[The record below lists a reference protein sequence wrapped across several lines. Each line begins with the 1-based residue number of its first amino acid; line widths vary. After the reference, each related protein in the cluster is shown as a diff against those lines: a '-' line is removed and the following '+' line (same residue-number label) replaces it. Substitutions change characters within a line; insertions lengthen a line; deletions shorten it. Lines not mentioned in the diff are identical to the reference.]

1 MLSELVLTTQLLV
14 RQIVPIIVLFKNQH
28 FLNLVLISFIN
39 IHVTLTVLLAIIT
52 MDFLFTKIII
62 LVKAFAIIF

>member
-39 IHVTLTVLLAIIT
+39 IHVILTVLLATIT